1 MKHNVTLI
9 VSGNK
14 DQYSIYAEDENLY
27 VFGVGDTLEEA
38 YNDMLT
44 TVSETSVLSPQLQN
58 PYPDWFLNGDYTFPT
73 SLTMQDCNKG
83 FKANSHPTCKPFN
96 RRKKRP
102 QITEILFRKQ
112 FFLF

>member
-58 PYPDWFLNGDYTFPT
+58 PYPDWFLNGDYTF
-73 SLTMQDCNKG
+73 SYKFDNAGLQQRLQ
-83 FKANSHPTCKPFN
+83 S
-96 RRKKRP
+96 
-102 QITEILFRKQ
+102 Q
-112 FFLF
+112 FSPHLQTV